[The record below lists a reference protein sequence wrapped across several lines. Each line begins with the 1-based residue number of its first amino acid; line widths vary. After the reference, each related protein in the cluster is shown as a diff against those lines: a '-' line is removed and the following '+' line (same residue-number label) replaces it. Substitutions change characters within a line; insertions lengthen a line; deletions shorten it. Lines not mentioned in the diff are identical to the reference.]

1 MAKRSYGQHCA
12 VARGLDVIGDRWTLL
27 IVRDLLVGPQ
37 RYTDLLAG
45 LPGIGTNLLAA
56 RLHELE
62 ESGVLERAVLAP
74 PAGSAVYRLTSDG
87 RALEPVI
94 FAIGRW
100 GARFLGQPRD
110 TDILVPRAYLVAMRS
125 RFRPEAAARLTETYE
140 LRVGGHVFEVRA
152 DHGTC
157 TTREG
162 DAIQPDLVM
171 IMDIETLNALLLE
184 GLAPQ
189 TALADGHLTLT
200 GDPAAADRFV
210 AMFATRPAGTPSP
223 QRTESHRHPRTKA
236 GPATKPSLPGT
247 GRSASLAMG
256 VPAAGSDS
264 AEEA

>member
-27 IVRDLLVGPQ
+27 IVRDLLLGPQ
-37 RYTDLLAG
+37 RYTDLLEG

-56 RLHELE
+56 RLRELE
-62 ESGVLERAVLAP
+62 ESGVVERAVLPP
-74 PAGSAVYRLTSDG
+74 PAGSAVYRLTGDG

-100 GARFLGQPRD
+100 GSRFLGQPRD

-125 RFRPEAAARLTETYE
+125 RFRPGAAAGLTQTCE
-140 LRVGGHVFEVRA
+140 LRVGEHVFEVRV

-162 DAIQPDLVM
+162 DATQPDLVM
-171 IMDIETLNALLLE
+171 IMDVETLNALLLE

-189 TALADGHLTLT
+189 TAIAEGHLTLI
-200 GDPAAADRFV
+200 GDPATADRFV

-223 QRTESHRHPRTKA
+223 PADQAHHDPRTKA
-236 GPATKPSLPGT
+236 GPTTRPIDT
-247 GRSASLAMG
+247 
-256 VPAAGSDS
+256 
-264 AEEA
+264 